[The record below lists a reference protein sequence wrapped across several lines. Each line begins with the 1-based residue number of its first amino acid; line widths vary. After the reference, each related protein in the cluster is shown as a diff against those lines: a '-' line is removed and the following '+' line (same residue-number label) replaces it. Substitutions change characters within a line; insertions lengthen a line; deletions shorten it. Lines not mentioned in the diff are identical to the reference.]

1 MALVRSR
8 DPGWLQFA
16 VWATLWGTPIGS
28 QANVTISPGHLEC
41 SRSGAGLTGS
51 PPVVHDGSEVLVMR
65 LWLLPRPGATVIE
78 VRDANGKTVDAS
90 PLWRRRSRVISAL
103 EQAGFRVRQHTG
115 WIAPTGPYS
124 ARPMIATLAVV
135 VAISLV
141 LGIR

>member
-1 MALVRSR
+1 MVVGRR

-16 VWATLWGTPIGS
+16 VWATLWGTPMCS
-28 QANVTISPGHLEC
+28 RANVTISPGHLEC
-41 SRSGAGLTGS
+41 SRWGAGLTGS

-78 VRDANGKTVDAS
+78 VRDANGKTVYAS
-90 PLWRRRSRVISAL
+90 PLWRRRSRVIAAL

-124 ARPMIATLAVV
+124 ARPMVATLAVP
-135 VAISLV
+135 VAVSLS
-141 LGIR
+141 LLIR